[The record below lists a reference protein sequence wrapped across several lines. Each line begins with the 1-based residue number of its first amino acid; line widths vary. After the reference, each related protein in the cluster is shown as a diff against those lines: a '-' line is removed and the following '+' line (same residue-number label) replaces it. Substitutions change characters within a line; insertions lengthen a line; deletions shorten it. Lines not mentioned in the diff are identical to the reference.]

1 MFTALIAIATWAVG
15 HEDLIVTAYKDVAAL
30 LGKHFASPPSHDA
43 QVALQAGIAAAAAQ
57 LHQAVIARGGPR
69 PGAIPA
75 QPMPNPITAPLPV
88 HVQLAGEN
96 P

>member
-1 MFTALIAIATWAVG
+1 MFTALLAIAEWAAG

-57 LHQAVIARGGPR
+57 LHQAVIARGGPKVL
-69 PGAIPA
+69 ADVIAAAPA
-75 QPMPNPITAPLPV
+75 VIAADVT
-88 HVQLAGEN
+88 HVQISGEN
-96 P
+96 V